1 MGRHDLTNKNTR
13 TMTMANLNSL
23 KDKSKRLFF
32 YINND
37 FCQLLLADFAEFW
50 LCWIDEAAFG
60 DPWLWCKLL
69 FFAVANTMSSR
80 SRLVTIFFLS
90 VICPVD
96 CFYITYI
103 TYFNLKK
110 IKRFVYLKFNSI
122 CIRNAIMTLWLYN
135 KLGNCE
141 FRLLQISAR
150 NVNRLL
156 FVNTDSPLFTDCQ
169 IIFSE
174 NNLLWFD
181 FTNLANQG
189 WHEWASK
196 NYNLCCKF

>member
-32 YINND
+32 LHQQR
-37 FCQLLLADFAEFW
+37 FLSASFGW
-50 LCWIDEAAFG
+50 LCGVLA
-60 DPWLWCKLL
+60 LL
-69 FFAVANTMSSR
+69 DWWGGIWWSLIVMQASFL
-80 SRLVTIFFLS
+80 RLQTLCRPDQDWSISFLS

-141 FRLLQISAR
+141 FRLLQISAC

-169 IIFSE
+169 IIF
-174 NNLLWFD
+174 FR
-181 FTNLANQG
+181 
-189 WHEWASK
+189 K
-196 NYNLCCKF
+196 

>member
-1 MGRHDLTNKNTR
+1 MTWPTKIQGQWQWQIWTASKTNPR
-13 TMTMANLNSL
+13 
-23 KDKSKRLFF
+23 DFFF

-69 FFAVANTMSSR
+69 FL
-80 SRLVTIFFLS
+80 RLQTLCRPDQDWSLSFLS

-103 TYFNLKK
+103 TSMYV
-110 IKRFVYLKFNSI
+110 FVYLKFNSI

-141 FRLLQISAR
+141 FRLLQISAC

-174 NNLLWFD
+174 NNLLWFN
-181 FTNLANQG
+181 FKKLANQG